1 MSAPARPM
9 ETRDLVKKVRR
20 IELVTRR
27 LVNLELA
34 GQYHS
39 VFKGRGMD
47 FDEVVPY
54 AAGDDVR
61 FIDWNVS
68 ARSAGLFVK
77 RFVEERE
84 LTVLIMVD
92 ASSSMNFG
100 SAAETKQLVAAQ
112 IAALL
117 AMLAV
122 RNNDR
127 VGLLVFD
134 DDVRLFLPPKKGK
147 KHVLRLVTSILGHE
161 SRPSTTDL
169 GAALQ
174 YASRVTKR
182 RAIVFMISDFL
193 GVDVERDLG
202 ILARRHDAVPVVIS
216 DRLER
221 EFVAREKPRTFFER
235 WFGGGLIDA
244 KDLESERSASFDT
257 GSRAHHERFARQ
269 VQTEA
274 AERDR
279 LFARLRLG
287 TIHFDSHLPAE
298 TDYVRPIVRFFRRR
312 AHRS

>member
-1 MSAPARPM
+1 MD
-9 ETRDLVKKVRR
+9 TRELIKKVRR

-68 ARSAGLFVK
+68 ARSGDLFVK

-100 SAAETKQLVAAQ
+100 SAAESKQLVAAQ

-134 DDVRLFLPPKKGK
+134 DEVRLYLPPKKGK

-161 SRPSTTDL
+161 SRPSKTDL
-169 GAALQ
+169 AEALQ
-174 YASRVTKR
+174 YASRVSKR

-193 GVDVERDLG
+193 NVNVERDLR
-202 ILARRHDAVPVVIS
+202 ILSRRHDAVPVVIR
-216 DRLER
+216 DRLEGEVVPR
-221 EFVAREKPRTFFER
+221 ERRPGLLER
-235 WFGGGLIDA
+235 WFGGGLIEA
-244 KDLESERSASFDT
+244 RDLEGRGDASFDF
-257 GSRAHHERFARQ
+257 GSDRHRARFAEETQR
-269 VQTEA
+269 EA
-274 AERDR
+274 QERDR
-279 LFARLRLG
+279 LFARLRLD
-287 TIHFDSHLPAE
+287 TIFYDADLPSE

-312 AHRS
+312 AHR